1 MPATSCTFCR
11 INANELPSSRVFE
24 DQTALGIMDIH
35 PVNPGHV
42 LVVPRRHYA
51 SLGALPEPI
60 GAHLFTI
67 AQRIAAAIRDSDLR
81 CEAMSLTLADG
92 AAAGQEVPHVHLHVI
107 PRFAG
112 DSYRVVADYSAA
124 PTREELEAVARAIA
138 SALR

>member
-1 MPATSCTFCR
+1 VSAASCTFCR

-24 DQTALGIMDIH
+24 DETALAIMDIH

-42 LVVPRRHYA
+42 LVLPRRHFP
-51 SLGALPEPI
+51 SLSALPEPL

-67 AQRIAAAIRDSDLR
+67 AQRIAAAIRDSNLR
-81 CEAMSLTLADG
+81 CEAISLILADG

-107 PRFAG
+107 PRFAS
-112 DSYRVVADYSAA
+112 DSYRVVADFSAA
-124 PTREELEAVARAIA
+124 PTRAELEEAARAIA